1 VKNKALEMIRIQNLS
16 KAYKDKIVL
25 SIPSLE
31 VLQGQMV
38 GLVGNNGAGKSTLLH
53 LILDLIEPTSGT
65 VFSNEINVSESEE
78 WKKYTGSYLN
88 ESFLIPY
95 LTSIEYFDFIGHLH
109 GWSKSDVD
117 NFLESCVD
125 FFNCNEYRKVLIR
138 DLSAGN
144 RNKVGLLGCLIGS
157 PKLLL
162 LDEPFS
168 FLDPTS
174 QSWLKNKL
182 KKLHEEGVTMLISS
196 HDLLHITEISSRMLV
211 IEKGVIIKDF
221 ESTPDTLKDLES
233 YFDISDVLSAQND

>member
-1 VKNKALEMIRIQNLS
+1 MLKIQNLS
-16 KAYKDKIVL
+16 KVYKEKTVLYVDSIKI
-25 SIPSLE
+25 I
-31 VLQGQMV
+31 QGQTI

-53 LILDLIEPTSGT
+53 LILDLIEPTTGE
-65 VFSNEINVSESEE
+65 VFSKDQNVAQSED
-78 WKKYTGSYLN
+78 WKNYTGSFLN

-95 LTSIEYFDFIGHLH
+95 LTAYEYFEFIGHLH
-109 GWSKSDVD
+109 GLSKSEVH
-117 NFLESCVD
+117 NYLLTTID
-125 FFNCNEYRKVLIR
+125 FFNGEEYKKILIR

-144 RNKVGLLGCLIGS
+144 RNKVGIIGAMIGS
-157 PKLLL
+157 PELLL

-182 KKLHEEGVTMLISS
+182 KKLRENGVTLLISS

-211 IEKGVIIKDF
+211 IEKGRIIKDF

>member
-1 VKNKALEMIRIQNLS
+1 MIRIQNLS

-53 LILDLIEPTSGT
+53 LILDLIDPSSGT

-125 FFNCNEYRKVLIR
+125 FFKCNEYQKVLIR

-144 RNKVGLLGCLIGS
+144 RNKVGLLGSLIGT

-182 KKLHEEGVTMLISS
+182 KKLHEAGVTMLISS

-211 IEKGVIIKDF
+211 IEKGEIIKDF
-221 ESTPDTLKDLES
+221 ESTPDSLKDLES
-233 YFDISDVLSAQND
+233 YFDISDVLSSPND